1 MNKQL
6 SFLPKIDRVAT
17 QKKLEGVLESVRLY
31 RQFRM
36 MREEMKVTPS
46 YEIRYHGPTNDVG
59 KPLEDV
65 AMTNIQQSKR
75 EEWIKQTSFCIDQFL
90 SRLEMGVLER
100 TKETL
105 LLSVI

>member
-1 MNKQL
+1 M
-6 SFLPKIDRVAT
+6 
-17 QKKLEGVLESVRLY
+17 KLDITR
-31 RQFRM
+31 
-36 MREEMKVTPS
+36 
-46 YEIRYHGPTNDVG
+46 PTNDVG

-90 SRLEMGVLER
+90 SRLGNGSAGK

>member
-1 MNKQL
+1 
-6 SFLPKIDRVAT
+6 
-17 QKKLEGVLESVRLY
+17 
-31 RQFRM
+31 M

-75 EEWIKQTSFCIDQFL
+75 EEWIKQTSFCIDH
-90 SRLEMGVLER
+90 S
-100 TKETL
+100 
-105 LLSVI
+105 